1 MAVAQE
7 PAGDRDR
14 LADRLPLAEDR
25 LRHPLPED
33 AMVVH
38 RGEPQ
43 VLIRQRL
50 QAARGFFGTEPA
62 GLHLRQQPPDAVR
75 RHGQSI
81 SGRAARSIRS
91 VTARR
96 ESLPSERNGATSRTV
111 GISTRWRSARAFPA
125 LAVPTPSA
133 TVRGPARMSASF
145 FPRPGSTPPPRVP
158 LSA

>member
-1 MAVAQE
+1 
-7 PAGDRDR
+7 
-14 LADRLPLAEDR
+14 
-25 LRHPLPED
+25 
-33 AMVVH
+33 MVVH

-96 ESLPSERNGATSRTV
+96 EALPSKSTAHTSPTM
-111 GISTRWRSARAFPA
+111 GLPTPCPSARALAA
-125 LAVPTPSA
+125 LAAAAP
-133 TVRGPARMSASF
+133 F
-145 FPRPGSTPPPRVP
+145 
-158 LSA
+158 